1 MTVLRVGRAP
11 EPFVAKGTYFDGS
24 RATPLTITLTIDE
37 DAGSLVGLAE
47 TGVDLRWPLADIREA
62 PDQAGGDQMVIQ
74 LAHDPV
80 QRVLLPDHDL
90 APRLPNRT
98 RRRAMTKRGPLL
110 AWALAAV
117 ASVALI
123 IFVLVPTMAN
133 QLARF
138 IPPEGERALGEV
150 TFNQIRTALDQTGLN
165 PVPVCKGREGLAALE
180 KMEARLQAALPE
192 QQALTVSVLDHEM
205 INAFALPGNYI
216 VFFRGLIDNAQTPEE
231 VAAVFT
237 HEIGHVISRDPTRH
251 ALRSAGSLGVLGLL
265 FGDFAGG
272 AAVLLLA
279 ERLIEATYSREAE
292 ADADVFA
299 HAVLRDAQIAPSALA
314 SMFERLQA
322 AGGDTSG
329 LVTHFLSH
337 PALGDRIQ
345 AARDATPDGFQAV
358 PVLTADEWRA
368 LQNICGQVGSQS

>member
-11 EPFVAKGTYFDGS
+11 EPFSASGTYFDGS
-24 RATPLTITLTIDE
+24 RAMPVPISLTIDE
-37 DAGSLVGLAE
+37 DNQCLVGSVGSGEPLK
-47 TGVDLRWPLADIREA
+47 WPLADIRELA
-62 PDQAGGDQMVIQ
+62 DQAGQDHMVIQ

-80 QRVLLPDHDL
+80 QRIFLPDHDL

-98 RRRAMTKRGPLL
+98 KRAKVTKRGPLIV
-110 AWALAAV
+110 WAIAAV

-150 TFNQIRTALDQTGLN
+150 TFEQIRTALDQTGLN
-165 PVPVCKGREGLAALE
+165 PVPVCDNRDGLAALS
-180 KMEARLQAALPE
+180 KMEDRLQAALPE
-192 QQALTVSVLDHEM
+192 PHPLTVSVLDHDM
-205 INAFALPGNYI
+205 INAFALPGNYV
-216 VFFRGLIDNAQTPEE
+216 VFFRGLIDEAQTPEE
-231 VAAVFT
+231 ISAVFA
-237 HEIGHVISRDPTRH
+237 HEIGHVVSRDPTRH

-272 AAVLLLA
+272 AAVLFLA
-279 ERLIEATYSREAE
+279 ERLIEAQYSQEAE

-299 HAVLRDAQIAPSALA
+299 HAVLRDAGIAPSSLA
-314 SMFERLQA
+314 TMFERFREL
-322 AGGDTSG
+322 GGDAG
-329 LVTHFLSH
+329 PFVAHFLSH

-345 AARDATPDGFQAV
+345 AARDATPKGFEAV
-358 PVLTADEWRA
+358 PILTAQEWRA
-368 LQNICGQVGSQS
+368 LQNICD

>member
-1 MTVLRVGRAP
+1 MTVLRIGRVP
-11 EPFVAKGTYFDGS
+11 EPFSATGTYFDGT
-24 RATPLTITLTIDE
+24 RARPATITLTIDE
-37 DAGSLVGLAE
+37 EAQTLVGLAD
-47 TGVDLRWPLADIREA
+47 TGARLHWRLADIRQI

-74 LAHDPV
+74 RADDPV
-80 QRVLLPDHDL
+80 QRILLPDDGL

-98 RRRAMTKRGPLL
+98 KRPTVTKRGPLL
-110 AWALAAV
+110 GWAAAAV

-123 IFVLVPTMAN
+123 IFVLVPIMAN

-138 IPPEGERALGEV
+138 IPPDGERALGEV
-150 TFNQIRTALDQTGLN
+150 TLDQIRSALDQTGLN
-165 PVPVCKGREGLAALE
+165 PVPLCDNPEGVEALA
-180 KMEARLQAALPE
+180 KMEARLQDALPE
-192 QQALTVSVLDHEM
+192 GQSLTVSVLDHGM

-216 VFFRGLIDNAQTPEE
+216 VFFRGLIEKAQSPEE
-231 VAAVFT
+231 VAAVFA
-237 HEIGHVISRDPTRH
+237 HEIGHVVSRDPTRH

-279 ERLIEATYSREAE
+279 ERLIEAQYSQEAE

-314 SMFERLQA
+314 TMFERFREI
-322 AGGDTSG
+322 GGEASPF
-329 LVTHFLSH
+329 VAHFLSH

-345 AARDATPDGFQAV
+345 AARDATPEGFEGV
-358 PVLTADEWRA
+358 PVLTAQEWRA
-368 LQNICGQVGSQS
+368 LQNICE

>member
-11 EPFVAKGTYFDGS
+11 EPFSAAATYFDGI
-24 RATPLTITLTIDE
+24 RAAPAHVALTVDE
-37 DAGSLVGLAE
+37 DTKALVGLAD
-47 TGVDLRWPLADIREA
+47 TGAEIRWPLTEIREV
-62 PDQAGGDQMVIQ
+62 PDQAGGDQMVLQ
-74 LAHDPV
+74 LANDPV
-80 QRVLLPDHDL
+80 QRIVLADHTL

-98 RRRAMTKRGPLL
+98 KRPKVTKRGPLIV
-110 AWALAAV
+110 WAMAAL

-150 TFNQIRTALDQTGLN
+150 TLNQIRTALDQTGLN
-165 PVPVCKGREGLAALE
+165 PVPVCDNPDGLAALA
-180 KMEARLQAALPE
+180 KMETRLQNALPE
-192 QQALTVSVLDHEM
+192 QQTLTVSVLDHEM

-216 VFFRGLIDNAQTPEE
+216 VFCRGLIDKAQTPEE
-231 VAAVFT
+231 VAAVFA
-237 HEIGHVISRDPTRH
+237 HEIGHVVSRDPTRH

-279 ERLIEATYSREAE
+279 ERLIEAQYSQGAE

-299 HAVLRDAQIAPSALA
+299 HSVLIEAQIAPSALA
-314 SMFERLQA
+314 TMFERFREL
-322 AGGDTSG
+322 GGETSPF
-329 LVTHFLSH
+329 VAHFLSH
-337 PALGDRIQ
+337 PSLGDRVQ
-345 AARDATPDGFQAV
+345 AARDATPSGFEAV
-358 PVLTADEWRA
+358 PLLTAQEWRA
-368 LQNICGQVGSQS
+368 LQNICD